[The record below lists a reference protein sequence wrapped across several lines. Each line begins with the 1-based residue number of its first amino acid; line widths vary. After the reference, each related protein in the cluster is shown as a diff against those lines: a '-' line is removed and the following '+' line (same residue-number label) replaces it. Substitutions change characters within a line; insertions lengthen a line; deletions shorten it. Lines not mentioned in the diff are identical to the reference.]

1 MNLMLM
7 IGLCFGIVCLV
18 RVAVGVRLP
27 ESCPRR
33 MPLSAIQSDTIPLP
47 VDVRHIRERL
57 DLEEL
62 GLRWCRDRCG
72 AG

>member
-1 MNLMLM
+1 MNLVLM
-7 IGLCFGIVCLV
+7 VGLCFGTICLV
-18 RVAVGVRLP
+18 RAAVGVRLP

-33 MPLSAIQSDTIPLP
+33 MPLPARQSDTIPLP
-47 VDVRHIRERL
+47 VDVQHIRERL
-57 DLEEL
+57 ELEEL

>member
-1 MNLMLM
+1 MTPMLM

-18 RVAVGVRLP
+18 RVAVGLRLP
-27 ESCPRR
+27 ETCPRR
-33 MPLSAIQSDTIPLP
+33 MPLPAGQSETIALP
-47 VDVRHIRERL
+47 VDVQHIRERL

>member
-1 MNLMLM
+1 MNLVLM
-7 IGLCFGIVCLV
+7 VGLCFGTICLV
-18 RVAVGVRLP
+18 RAAVGVRLP

-33 MPLSAIQSDTIPLP
+33 TPLPARQSDTIPLP
-47 VDVRHIRERL
+47 VDVQHIRERL
-57 DLEEL
+57 ELEEL